1 MKLLIAEKPSVA
13 KVYKELLE
21 KVENESFTSRD
32 GYFEG
37 KAFTITWC
45 IGHLVGLSSPEAY
58 GWGEWRLDALP
69 MLPDTWKL
77 EALEGT
83 QKQFRTVS
91 TLMKSADT
99 IINGTDAGREGE
111 LIYGLV
117 VIQVGCKSKNQQR
130 LWLNSFVMADMV
142 KAWKKLAPA
151 ANYDTVFQS
160 AFCRSKADWLVGMNG
175 SRGYSLGTGVRGLSV
190 GRVQTPTLGLIVARD
205 LEIDN
210 WKDRFFF
217 QLTGVWKSLSFTYVK
232 DTDRNFDKP
241 EALEHI
247 KKECEGKSAELREL
261 KRDDRTQNPPKP
273 FDLSN
278 LQKAANQ
285 VFGLKAADTLEITQ
299 SLYEKK
305 LVTYPRTDSEYLP
318 ESMQA
323 DSFAIL
329 ARVATNKEK
338 GVLKTATDSF
348 VFFNSAK
355 VSDHFAIIPTIQCE
369 GAGSLE
375 GHEKQVYELIRSR
388 FVIAFARPYKF
399 EDYQMTLDCH
409 GYAFKAR
416 AALERDIGFKTLY
429 APAKNEDNVD
439 NGETPT
445 NKLTS
450 PPSFAVGVVD
460 ILKPV
465 ELLKKKASKPT
476 HYTEATLLTAME
488 TAGKAIEDEDMRDA
502 MKERGLGTPAT
513 KAAIIEILKKRE
525 YISTQGKHLIST
537 IKGRELIK
545 LVDAKLAS
553 PEMTGEWEFK
563 LNQMAKGKYKEA
575 EFMQEITV
583 YVKQLTKTYESES
596 ASNFE
601 NAMTAD
607 SLPCPKCKTAKL
619 RENKFGVFCSDKEKC
634 GFAIFAKIAEK
645 TISAKSIHELLTN
658 GKTKVIK
665 GFTKK
670 AGGKFDAALI
680 LQDFKV
686 TFDFGS
692 KPATSAATA
701 PSSEPLDLPPCPK
714 CGKKIVQ
721 GRFGPGCEDWKGCA
735 FSISN
740 PLAGKVLTP
749 DLIRAL
755 ILDRKTGKLDGFKSK
770 EQKLFSAALVLTN
783 DFKVKFYF

>member
-1 MKLLIAEKPSVA
+1 MKVLIAEKPSVA

-77 EALEGT
+77 EVLEGT

-117 VIQVGCKSKNQQR
+117 VIQASCKSKNQQR

-151 ANYDTVFQS
+151 SNYDTVFQS
-160 AFCRSKADWLVGMNG
+160 AFCRSRADWLVGMNG

-210 WKDRFFF
+210 WQDRVFF
-217 QLTGVWKSLSFTYVK
+217 QLMGVWKSLSFSYVK
-232 DTDRNFDKP
+232 DADRNFDKS
-241 EALEHI
+241 ESLERI
-247 KKECEGKSAELREL
+247 KKECEGKNAELREL

-285 VFGLKAADTLEITQ
+285 VLGLKAADTLEITQ

-318 ESMQA
+318 ESMQEE
-323 DSFAIL
+323 SFDIL
-329 ARVATNKEK
+329 ARVATDKEK
-338 GVLKTATDSF
+338 GVLKAASDAF

-355 VSDHFAIIPTIQCE
+355 VSDHFAIIPTIQSD

-375 GHEKQVYELIRSR
+375 GHEKKVYELIRSR
-388 FVIAFARPYKF
+388 FVLAFARPYKF

-409 GYAFKAR
+409 GHSFKAR
-416 AALERDIGFKTLY
+416 ATLERDLGFKTLY
-429 APAKNEDNVD
+429 APAKNEEKDD
-439 NGETPT
+439 NGEAVT

-450 PPSFAVGVVD
+450 PPSFAVGAVD

-465 ELLKKKASKPT
+465 ELQKKKASKPS
-476 HYTEATLLTAME
+476 HYTEATLLTGME

-583 YVKQLTKTYESES
+583 YVKQLTKTYGSES

-634 GFAIFAKIAEK
+634 GFAIFAKIAGK
-645 TISAKSIHELLTN
+645 TISSRAIHELLSN
-658 GKTKVIK
+658 GKTKLIK

-670 AGGKFDAALI
+670 AGGKFDAALV
-680 LQDFKV
+680 LTNEFKV
-686 TFDFGS
+686 TFDF
-692 KPATSAATA
+692 
-701 PSSEPLDLPPCPK
+701 
-714 CGKKIVQ
+714 
-721 GRFGPGCEDWKGCA
+721 
-735 FSISN
+735 
-740 PLAGKVLTP
+740 
-749 DLIRAL
+749 
-755 ILDRKTGKLDGFKSK
+755 
-770 EQKLFSAALVLTN
+770 
-783 DFKVKFYF
+783 